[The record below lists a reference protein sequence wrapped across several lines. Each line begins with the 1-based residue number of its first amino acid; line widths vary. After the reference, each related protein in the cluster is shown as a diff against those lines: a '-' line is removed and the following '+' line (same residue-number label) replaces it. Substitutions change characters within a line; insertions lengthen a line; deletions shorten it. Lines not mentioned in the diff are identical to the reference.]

1 MPILFSSLT
10 STTPRTTSTSTIP
23 MIIKRCRKCSLP
35 SVTTYVNSNGGF
47 LQHKTRLPSAQLQ
60 LYYCCTR
67 GTRHGHHGCVILV
80 LTSSLSPVYLDVL
93 MDYNYGCC
101 PIQVRTMHTV
111 TNHAHCCYARLFCPE
126 GHPAGWSTSSSF
138 GQADIHDHHLFDFQL
153 VASDYT
159 DCLLRYTSLSYI
171 SSQKAGHNTCHL
183 QVHQQLTLTLTL
195 SSDVRGPGIQKWLS
209 LT

>member
-1 MPILFSSLT
+1 MPISISSLT

-35 SVTTYVNSNGGF
+35 SVTTYFNSNGGF

-67 GTRHGHHGCVILV
+67 GTRHGHHGCLILM
-80 LTSSLSPVYLDVL
+80 LTSSLSPVKKNFGRAHGLQLRLLPDTGAY
-93 MDYNYGCC
+93 
-101 PIQVRTMHTV
+101 
-111 TNHAHCCYARLFCPE
+111 HAHRHQPCSLLLCTTVCPE
-126 GHPAGWSTSSSF
+126 GHPAGWSTFNSF
-138 GQADIHDHHLFDFQL
+138 GQADIHDHLFDFQL

-171 SSQKAGHNTCHL
+171 SSQKAGHNTCYL
-183 QVHQQLTLTLTL
+183 QVHQQPT
-195 SSDVRGPGIQKWLS
+195 QF
-209 LT
+209 